1 MVLHWLY
8 VNVFHFF
15 KFQGN
20 IQRCQLI
27 TDQLNEVKSS
37 MLKVL
42 DHKQRITEIVQK
54 HMSKRPIKKK
64 ERT

>member
-1 MVLHWLY
+1 MVKY
-8 VNVFHFF
+8 YNP
-15 KFQGN
+15 FQGN

-27 TDQLNEVKSS
+27 TDQLNEAKSS